1 MGILKEVTDDIKI
14 VSDSIKNIK
23 SIYEAIKDG
32 KKYIETQHP
41 EIKSDVAAMCEEMKK
56 TCAAI
61 ATASRVIT
69 NFRFNSSDM
78 DKDPTRFNEW
88 FIKYKT
94 NKNEAGNLIR
104 SLKGHCQ
111 KIKYHADKISQGNQD
126 SFWKY
131 LGFNTEEKNKEL
143 GELLQGIYNDERDLY
158 NTVYKMAESMNAAI
172 EDVTEALCLNGMM
185 HSSKVPEA
193 ALKLNEYRTIFKEL
207 ETSAAKTEDNLNEI
221 VQELN

>member
-1 MGILKEVTDDIKI
+1 MNLLFGLDYLSHLLENYYKKQQ
-14 VSDSIKNIK
+14 VSSP
-23 SIYEAIKDG
+23 
-32 KKYIETQHP
+32 P
-41 EIKSDVAAMCEEMKK
+41 EIIPTILDLFYQMSQ
-56 TCAAI
+56 
-61 ATASRVIT
+61 
-69 NFRFNSSDM
+69 NS
-78 DKDPTRFNEW
+78 F
-88 FIKYKT
+88 
-94 NKNEAGNLIR
+94 L
-104 SLKGHCQ
+104 
-111 KIKYHADKISQGNQD
+111 
-126 SFWKY
+126 KY